1 MKEQVLIVE
10 DEHDT
15 VELLRYNLQKE
26 SYQTVVARTGAEA
39 ISAVQSHMPDI
50 VLLDIMLPELSGWDV
65 CRMLRESATSKSV
78 PIIMLTALS
87 AEDARIKAL
96 TLGADDFLSKPFSLR
111 ELLLKVKKLLDR
123 QRTIRRLQAKE
134 REHDTSMRYL
144 VHELKNSMNVIGGF
158 SALGL
163 RKKEVQEYLRTINV
177 AAAHAESLLNNA
189 SLLFQLEQQRGSL
202 PVCLLDIG
210 KMVEDMVIIFRDM
223 AGKSGGEIV
232 LANNASSLIMGNST
246 AIRQVLINLLSNAI
260 KYNRYGGKVWIKVE
274 EANMQVI
281 ITIKDEG
288 GGIPRDEIPKIF
300 DKFYRGAGSEQIKG
314 AGLGL
319 YIVKLLME
327 AMGGKIIAAST
338 PGDGST
344 FTAYFHKPDSPD
356 LNTEKDGHASYQL
369 NESRENA

>member
-65 CRMLRESATSKSV
+65 CRMLRESVKGKSV

-163 RKKEVQEYLRTINV
+163 RKEEVQEYLRAINV

-274 EANMQVI
+274 EANKQVI

-327 AMGGKIIAAST
+327 AMGGKIMAAST
-338 PGDGST
+338 PGDGSM
-344 FTAYFHKPDSPD
+344 FSASFPRPDSPG

-369 NESRENA
+369 NES